1 MSDSQKPDTSAAVAA
16 NAENPCDKPFS
27 ATSIKN
33 YIAAFLGQFGIQG
46 MAYTLFSSYLSVVYT
61 DYLGVGVAKIGMV
74 MSIGVFVDMITDI
87 IMGNIV
93 DRVHT
98 KWGKI
103 KHWFFWMAVPVAV
116 TIALMWMVP
125 ASSSESVK
133 LIWALVIY
141 NLYCTALTG
150 VRLPAFAMPSVC
162 SDNSRVRTILVW
174 VASEGTNVAAT
185 VTGWIITPIVDIYQ
199 DNPLQGWRLLSW
211 IMAGATLIIVIAA
224 GALVTEKRQ
233 GADLERIEE
242 ERKAMKH
249 TEKTMS
255 VGEQYSYLFRN
266 KYWILFQLGGIC
278 NGLSLGFLIGSMG
291 YWIQH
296 VLVPSGLAGSNPI
309 GLVMTIMNVPMMV
322 APFLILPLIKF
333 LDAKNI
339 VLTFIGAGAVCSLL
353 MWAVGLKSWPIFVL
367 LMILRQSTGSC
378 VNGSVNVLLTRAID
392 YGEWKFG
399 VRQEGVGSSFSSAL
413 NKATMGIATATLGFV
428 LAAGGYNGGDSST
441 VQNLL
446 NFCFMGMP
454 GIAMLGG
461 TLFYGL
467 SMGGKQWTKI
477 RAELDERNSKQ
488 KQIDAT
494 KAE

>member
-1 MSDSQKPDTSAAVAA
+1 MSDSTKTKVAA
-16 NAENPCDKPFS
+16 GTHPCDEAFS

-33 YIAAFLGQFGIQG
+33 YIAAFLGQFGVQG
-46 MAYTLFSSYLSVVYT
+46 MAYTLFSSYLSVVFT

-74 MSIGVFVDMITDI
+74 MSVGVFIDMITDI

-125 ASSSESVK
+125 VGSSESVK
-133 LIWALVIY
+133 LIWALIIY
-141 NLYCTALTG
+141 NLYCTFLTG
-150 VRLPAFAMPSVC
+150 VRLPTFAMPSVC
-162 SDNSRVRTILVW
+162 SDNSKVRTILVW
-174 VASEGTNVAAT
+174 IASEGTNVAAT
-185 VTGWIITPIVDIYQ
+185 ITGWIITPVVNVYQ

-211 IMAGATLIIVIAA
+211 IMAGATLIIIALA
-224 GALVTEKRQ
+224 GALLTEKRQ

-249 TEKTMS
+249 TDKTMGL
-255 VGEQYSYLFRN
+255 GEQYSYLFRN
-266 KYWILFQLGGIC
+266 KYWLLFQVGGVA
-278 NGLSLGFLIGSMG
+278 NGMSLGFLIGSMG

-296 VLVPSGLAGSNPI
+296 VLVPAGIGGENPI
-309 GLVMTIMNVPMMV
+309 GLIMTIMNVPMMV

-333 LDAKNI
+333 MDAKSI
-339 VLTFIGAGAVCSLL
+339 VVMFMGLGAVFSLA
-353 MWAVGLKSWPIFVL
+353 MWAVGINIWPLFILF
-367 LMILRQSTGSC
+367 MILRQCVGSC
-378 VNGSVNVLLTRAID
+378 VNGAVNVLLTRAID

-399 VRQEGVGSSFSSAL
+399 VRQEGVGSSFSSSL

-428 LAAGGYNGGDSST
+428 LAAGGYGSETAN
-441 VQNLL
+441 VAPIL

-454 GIAMLGG
+454 GIAMAVG
-461 TLFYGL
+461 TAFYAL

-477 RAELDERNSKQ
+477 RAELDERNAKQ
-488 KQIDAT
+488 VS
-494 KAE
+494 AE

>member
-1 MSDSQKPDTSAAVAA
+1 MMSDSKEKVAVNNYAA
-16 NAENPCDKPFS
+16 ECDKAFS

-46 MAYTLFSSYLSVVYT
+46 MAYTLFSSYLSVVFT
-61 DYLGVGVAKIGMV
+61 DYLGVGVAKIGLV
-74 MSIGVFVDMITDI
+74 MSVGVFVDMISDI

-98 KWGKI
+98 KYGKI

-125 ASSSESVK
+125 VSSSEMVK

-150 VRLPAFAMPSVC
+150 VRLPTFAMPSVC
-162 SDNSRVRTILVW
+162 SDNSRVRTLIVW
-174 VASEGTNVAAT
+174 IASEGTNVAAT
-185 VTGWIITPIVDIYQ
+185 ITGWIITPIVGMYQ

-211 IMAGATLIIVIAA
+211 IMAGITLILLLIA
-224 GALVTEKRQ
+224 GALITEKRQ

-242 ERKAMKH
+242 ERRAMKH
-249 TEKTMS
+249 TDKSMS
-255 VGEQYSYLFRN
+255 LGEQYSYLLRN
-266 KYWILFQLGGIC
+266 KYWIFFQLGGVA
-278 NGLSLGFLIGSMG
+278 NGMSLGFLIGSMG

-296 VLVPSGLAGSNPI
+296 VLVPAGIGGGNPI
-309 GLVMTIMNVPMMV
+309 GLIMTIMNVPMMV
-322 APFLILPLIKF
+322 APFAILPLIRF
-333 LDAKNI
+333 MDAKRI
-339 VLTFIGAGAVCSLL
+339 VVMFMAMGAVFSLA
-353 MWAVGLKSWPIFVL
+353 MWGVGINIWPAFVL
-367 LMILRQSTGSC
+367 FMILRQCAGSC
-378 VNGSVNVLLTRAID
+378 CNGSVNVLLTRAID

-428 LAAGGYNGGDSST
+428 LAAAGYSGEAGAE
-441 VQNLL
+441 VAPAL

-454 GIAMLGG
+454 GIAMAVA
-461 TLFYGL
+461 TVFYGL
-467 SMGGKQWTKI
+467 SLSGKRWNEM
-477 RAELDERNSKQ
+477 RAELDARHAA
-488 KQIDAT
+488 DAE
-494 KAE
+494 KEA